1 MTDLVVRSQR
11 RFLIAF
17 RIVCYMCAL
26 YFLVMGL
33 ALILYPAFISRIA
46 GPQDPVIL
54 GLLRG
59 AGGSI
64 IPYAL
69 LYVFVAQSPMTRRW
83 AVAVIAFANVVAIVL
98 DMLSVHLEE
107 YRLCYAMMHVP
118 MEALSLLLMLL
129 LLVRSVG
136 RNPVSIGEF
145 E

>member
-1 MTDLVVRSQR
+1 
-11 RFLIAF
+11 
-17 RIVCYMCAL
+17 MCAV

-46 GPQDPVIL
+46 GPQNPVIL
-54 GLLRG
+54 GILRG

-69 LYVFVAQSPMTRRW
+69 FYVFVARSPMTRRW

-107 YRLCYAMMHVP
+107 YRLSYAMIDVP
-118 MEALSLLLMLL
+118 MEVLSLLFMLI
-129 LLVRSVG
+129 LLVRSIG
-136 RNPVSIGEF
+136 HNPVIIGEF